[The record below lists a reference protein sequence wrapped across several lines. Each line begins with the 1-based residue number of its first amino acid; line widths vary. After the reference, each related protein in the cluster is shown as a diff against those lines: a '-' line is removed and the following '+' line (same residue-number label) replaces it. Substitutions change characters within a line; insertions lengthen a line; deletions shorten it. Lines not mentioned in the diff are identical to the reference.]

1 MLLAIFIFSIS
12 TIVRKISPFEVP
24 KVVIYW
30 VLDDRITYIYQKTTV
45 PAIYRPY
52 GFGRVFGYLKALSAP
67 NGRSSLGAVTA
78 VQYHNQKTTKS

>member
-30 VLDDRITYIYQKTTV
+30 VLDDCIIYIY
-45 PAIYRPY
+45 IYIWRSESFIAGLNFTPPP
-52 GFGRVFGYLKALSAP
+52 GMLLEPQRKALRWREAP
-67 NGRSSLGAVTA
+67 EVEA
-78 VQYHNQKTTKS
+78 

>member
-30 VLDDRITYIYQKTTV
+30 VLDDRIICGSPPQAPKILQYISRHPLTRGGSLYIGFFEDFFVK
-45 PAIYRPY
+45 IDLSERPR
-52 GFGRVFGYLKALSAP
+52 GPRTP
-67 NGRSSLGAVTA
+67 
-78 VQYHNQKTTKS
+78 